1 MDQGPRE
8 PTPGQL
14 FWRRLVARSSASPTR
29 TSGDAVRNV
38 GQQSD
43 QRTSLQVSAGY
54 KGQEFLSN
62 IDVISLHVYHR

>member
-1 MDQGPRE
+1 
-8 PTPGQL
+8 
-14 FWRRLVARSSASPTR
+14 VARSSASPTR